1 MEENRVSNSTLM
13 SPFLVTNEIPDKSTQ
28 HDEPQNWDA
37 HFPDILSVDNA
48 RIDGAVVWFCI
59 EQIIIFLSGAVN
71 QIKSL
76 NPIKLNYL
84 IQHRCL
90 KMFKSTYFIDTKLD

>member
-1 MEENRVSNSTLM
+1 MHMEENRVSNSTLM

-48 RIDGAVVWFCI
+48 RIDGAVV
-59 EQIIIFLSGAVN
+59 
-71 QIKSL
+71 
-76 NPIKLNYL
+76 
-84 IQHRCL
+84 
-90 KMFKSTYFIDTKLD
+90 